1 MVACLSCLWWYF
13 VSVIS
18 LIFFFFFNFYHNIFL
33 LVMLHLV
40 SVFGIGRL
48 IFVAGDLFTILF
60 MLILLLS

>member
-1 MVACLSCLWWYF
+1 MFIMFVAVFRFCD
-13 VSVIS
+13 
-18 LIFFFFFNFYHNIFL
+18 FFNFLFFFNFYHNIFL